1 MRFKEFNAVLKEQFE
16 VPAVTGPRGPA
27 VADMQKVLVAL
38 GHELPKH
45 GVDGIIG
52 PETEG
57 AIRAFQQANQLST
70 SGKPDPATIE
80 KLNGTIATQPQLA
93 AKLVKS
99 TPADVKS
106 NQGSQHAND
115 GKTLS
120 SGGASGAALKEPEFM
135 PKLEKVAQSLGIDK
149 SVLLSVMKFE
159 SNLNPQA
166 VNPMSRA
173 TGLIQFMPK
182 TARGLGTTIDE
193 LFAMTATNQLDYV
206 EKYYKSNGVK
216 PGATVGD
223 LYMLT
228 FMPAAANKPDDF
240 VLGDANGGD
249 VFGLSKSAVYN
260 QNRIFDADKD
270 GVFTVADV
278 KNRIN
283 RTA

>member
-57 AIRAFQQANQLST
+57 AIRAFQQASQLPT

-80 KLNGTIATQPQLA
+80 KLNGAIATQPQLA

-106 NQGSQHAND
+106 NQGSQNAND

-260 QNRIFDADKD
+260 QNRIFDADQD